1 MPVARNSDN
10 PTLDVS
16 LESVTGLYT
25 NEILDIARSESS
37 IYIPNTAEYND
48 DWTRELANSHG
59 KNPSVFPNDIN
70 GRKSIILLFLVSAV
84 DG

>member
-25 NEILDIARSESS
+25 IEILDIARSESS
-37 IYIPNTAEYND
+37 IYLPITAEYND
-48 DWTRELANSHG
+48 DWTRELEKSHG
-59 KNPSVFPNDIN
+59 KNPSEFPNDIN
-70 GRKSIILLFLVSAV
+70 G
-84 DG
+84 

>member
-10 PTLDVS
+10 STLDVS

-25 NEILDIARSESS
+25 NEVLDIARSESS
-37 IYIPNTAEYND
+37 IYLPNKAEYND

-59 KNPSVFPNDIN
+59 KNPGEFPYDIN
-70 GRKSIILLFLVSAV
+70 G
-84 DG
+84 